1 MMQFDVNS
9 QMCESKKL
17 ETTNEIARYI
27 LRTSCQLIE
36 KLGNEQE
43 TFLQDTAEDIALL
56 LPDVPVMEDE
66 EVQLM
71 SMLQVNY

>member
-9 QMCESKKL
+9 QMCETKKL
-17 ETTNEIARYI
+17 ETTNDIDRYI